1 MWRHR
6 TVTAS
11 SPCPPWPTGNA
22 ISPRPSPQ
30 RLPSRSSRS
39 WPPTSAPTRTAQPNY
54 ILLLDKAGIDPFTDR
69 YPLRLVLKGT
79 VRGTGGLQLV
89 SDECET
95 TVPGLFAAGD
105 AATRVLV
112 TGAISGGGSHN
123 GAWAISSGTWAGA
136 GAARHALAGGLRGA
150 SRPGGTMGLRPSAP

>member
-1 MWRHR
+1 MWRDL
-6 TVTAS
+6 TVSAS
-11 SPCPPWPTGNA
+11 SPCPRGPTGNA

-54 ILLLDKAGIDPFTDR
+54 FLPLDKAGIEPFTDR
-69 YPLRLVLKGT
+69 YPLRLVLEGT
-79 VRGTGGLQLV
+79 VRGTGGLRLV

-95 TVPGLFAAGD
+95 TVPGPFAAGD
-105 AATRVLV
+105 AATREFVP
-112 TGAISGGGSHN
+112 GAISGGGSHN

-136 GAARHALAGGLRGA
+136 G
-150 SRPGGTMGLRPSAP
+150 